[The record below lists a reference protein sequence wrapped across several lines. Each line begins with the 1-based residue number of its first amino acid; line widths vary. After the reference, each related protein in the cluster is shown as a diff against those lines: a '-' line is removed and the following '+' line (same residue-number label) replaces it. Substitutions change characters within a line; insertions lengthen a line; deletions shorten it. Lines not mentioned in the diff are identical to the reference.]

1 MPVESWGDLLR
12 RSIENDG
19 RTRYAIA
26 KAAEVQE
33 SQLAR
38 FMAGSSLDLAT
49 AERIGRVVGVALTAP
64 KRRGKKS

>member
-1 MPVESWGDLLR
+1 MTESWADLLR
-12 RSIENDG
+12 QAVENDE
-19 RTRYAIA
+19 RSRYAIA

-49 AERIGRVVGVALTAP
+49 AERIGLVLGFELKAP
-64 KRRGKKS
+64 KKRRTKS

>member
-1 MPVESWGDLLR
+1 LVESWADLLR
-12 RSIENDG
+12 RAMENDG

-38 FMAGSSLDLAT
+38 FLAGSSLNLET
-49 AERIGRVVGVALTAP
+49 AERIGRVVGVELNAP
-64 KRRGKKS
+64 KRGPKKG